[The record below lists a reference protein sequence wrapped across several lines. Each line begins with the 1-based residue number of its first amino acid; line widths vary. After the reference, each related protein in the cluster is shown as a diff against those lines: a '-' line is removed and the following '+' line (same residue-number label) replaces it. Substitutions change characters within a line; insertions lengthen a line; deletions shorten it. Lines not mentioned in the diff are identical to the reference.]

1 MSSEIT
7 HVGLAVPNLDQAIQ
21 WYCNVLGF
29 YILSGPTEFDAAEAE
44 VENITQNL
52 QGPEIKKMRNA
63 HLMSMGGVGIEL
75 FEFREADIDEGPA
88 TAHRGFFHICLIVEN
103 VVEAIE
109 RIVQHGG
116 KQRSQIHRM
125 NEDKNH
131 YLVYTEDLFG
141 NILEL
146 SSRSTSE
153 MYSNR

>member
-1 MSSEIT
+1 MNSEIT
-7 HVGLAVPNLDQAIQ
+7 HVGLAVPDLDHAMQ

-29 YILSGPTEFDAAEAE
+29 YILSGPIEFDADTAE

-52 QGPEIKKMRNA
+52 QGSEIKKMRNV

-75 FEFREADIDEGPA
+75 FEFRETDLDESQP
-88 TAHRGFFHICLIVEN
+88 TAHRGFFHICLIVPD

-116 KQRSQIHRM
+116 KQRSKIHQM
-125 NEDKNH
+125 NKDKNH
-131 YLVYTEDLFG
+131 YLVYTEDPFG

-146 SSRSTSE
+146 SSRSTAE
-153 MYSNR
+153 MYCNR

>member
-7 HVGLAVPNLDQAIQ
+7 HVGLAVPNLDQAMQ
-21 WYCNVLGF
+21 WYCSVLGF

-52 QGPEIKKMRNA
+52 QGSEIKKMRNV

-75 FEFREADIDEGPA
+75 FEFREADLDEGPP

-116 KQRSQIHRM
+116 KQRSQIHQM
-125 NEDKNH
+125 NKDKNH

>member
-1 MSSEIT
+1 MNSEIT
-7 HVGLAVPNLDQAIQ
+7 HVGLAVPNLDRAIE
-21 WYCNVLGF
+21 WYRSVLGF
-29 YILSGPTEFDAAEAE
+29 YILSGPTNFDAAEAE

-63 HLMSMGGVGIEL
+63 HMMSMGGVGIEL
-75 FEFREADIDEGPA
+75 FEFQEADLNESQP

-116 KQRSQIHRM
+116 KQRSQIHQM
-125 NEDKNH
+125 NKDKNH
-131 YLVYTEDLFG
+131 YLVYTEDPFG

-146 SSRSTSE
+146 SSRSTAE

>member
-7 HVGLAVPNLDQAIQ
+7 HVGLAVPDLDHAMH
-21 WYCNVLGF
+21 WYCSVLGF
-29 YILSGPTEFDAAEAE
+29 YILSGPIDFDAAEAE

-63 HLMSMGGVGIEL
+63 HLMSRGGVGIEL
-75 FEFREADIDEGPA
+75 FEFQEADIDEGQS
-88 TAHRGFFHICLIVEN
+88 TAHRGFFHVCLIVEN

-109 RIVQHGG
+109 QIVLQGG
-116 KQRSQIHRM
+116 KQRSRIHQM
-125 NEDKNH
+125 NKDKNH
-131 YLVYTEDLFG
+131 YLVYTEDPFG

-153 MYSNR
+153 MYCNR

>member
-7 HVGLAVPNLDQAIQ
+7 HVGLAVPDLDQAMQ
-21 WYCNVLGF
+21 WYCSVLGF

-52 QGPEIKKMRNA
+52 QGPEIKKMRNV

-75 FEFREADIDEGPA
+75 FEFQEADINEGPA

-116 KQRSQIHRM
+116 KQRSQIHQM
-125 NEDKNH
+125 NKDKNH